1 MTPAAELFALAGQ
14 ADAID
19 AAGRM
24 IARPVRAVISRAEIL
39 ALALA
44 TENCW
49 AVCIEA
55 ELLVRALAMP
65 ITGNDETD
73 SVRDH
78 AIQVQSDRVATL
90 MAALRPQSP
99 KEQDDGTH

>member
-1 MTPAAELFALAGQ
+1 MRPAELLLVQAGQ
-14 ADAID
+14 VEVLD

-24 IARPVRAVISRAEIL
+24 IANPVRAMISRAETL

-44 TENCW
+44 TEHCW

-55 ELLVRALAMP
+55 DLLVRALAMP
-65 ITGNDETD
+65 ITGNDEAD

-78 AIQVQSDRVATL
+78 AIDVQCERVAKL

-99 KEQDDGTH
+99 KEEDDGTH